1 MHTTARGPSQSPDT
15 GILTREAFGWALF
28 LGALAVL
35 AELLPATVF
44 QPGHTDYLLL
54 IGAVALWRYSL
65 GLLHF
70 IRAMIFLHWVF
81 PGAQRAVRHMGASAR
96 PPHAYFL
103 VTSFRIAEDV
113 TTQVYNAVFA
123 EAAHC
128 GSPATVVASI
138 VDLADEQLIR
148 SLWQRAA
155 PPDSVELR
163 VLRIA
168 GTGKRDGLAHAMRA
182 IARDQPPAGAVVA
195 VIDGD
200 TVLRPGIIG
209 KTAPYLKL
217 FPNVGAL
224 TTNEFCRV
232 DGGPWITQWHHMRFA
247 QRHINMCSMALS
259 HRVLTLTGRMSLFR
273 AEVVTHPEFIADIEN
288 DSLEHWR
295 LGTFRFLTGDDKSS
309 WFSLMRHGWDTWYVP
324 DAAIDT
330 LETPPDKSFWI
341 ASRKLMFRWYGNS
354 LRQNSRA
361 VKLGPGRLG
370 MFTYYVLWDQ
380 RVSMW
385 TSLLGL
391 TGATLASLKYGGHIL
406 AAYALWIG
414 LSRLWMTLMLSFA
427 TGHAINPRFPLL
439 LYYNQIVG
447 SLTKIY
453 AFYHMDQQSWTR
465 QKTTL
470 HRDLDDYQLWF
481 NRWSSRAMTF
491 TACSLFAAFVLRL
504 V

>member
-1 MHTTARGPSQSPDT
+1 MHTARQSRESPESGPV
-15 GILTREAFGWALF
+15 RELLGWALYV
-28 LGALAVL
+28 GALALL
-35 AELLPATVF
+35 AQLLPPTVF
-44 QPGHTDYLLL
+44 TPGSADYILL

-81 PGAQRAVRHMGASAR
+81 PGARRAARHLGPLAR
-96 PPHAYFL
+96 PSRVYFL
-103 VTSFRIAEDV
+103 VTSFRIDSHVSA
-113 TTQVYNAVFA
+113 QVYRSVLD
-123 EAAHC
+123 EALRC
-128 GSPATVVASI
+128 GSPATIVASI
-138 VDLADEQLIR
+138 VEACDERLIR
-148 SLWQRAA
+148 ALWERAA
-155 PPDSVELR
+155 PRPEIELR
-163 VLRIA
+163 IVRIP
-168 GTGKRDGLAHAMRA
+168 GTGKRDGLASAMRS
-182 IARDQPPAGAVVA
+182 IARDQPDGNAVVA

-217 FPNVGAL
+217 FPRVGAL

-232 DGGPWITQWHHMRFA
+232 EGGPWITQWHRLRFA

-273 AEVVTHPEFIADIEN
+273 ADVVTHPEFIEDIQ
-288 DSLEHWR
+288 DDALEHWR
-295 LGTFRFLTGDDKSS
+295 LGRFRFLTGDDKSS

-330 LETPPDKSFWI
+330 LETPPAKNFFT
-341 ASRKLMFRWYGNS
+341 ASRQLMFRWYGNS

-361 VKLGPGRLG
+361 VRLGPSRLG
-370 MFTYYVLWDQ
+370 AFAYYVMWDQ

-391 TGATLASLKYGGHIL
+391 SAATVASLKYGAHVM
-406 AAYALWIG
+406 AAYLLWIG
-414 LSRLWMTLMLSFA
+414 LSRLWMTLMLTFA
-427 TGHAINPRFPLL
+427 NGHHVSPRFPLL

-465 QKTTL
+465 QKTVLT
-470 HRDLDDYQLWF
+470 RDLTHSQLLF

-491 TACSLFAAFVLRL
+491 TAASIFAAFILQL

>member
-1 MHTTARGPSQSPDT
+1 MLPDRLSREFPEAGPS
-15 GILTREAFGWALF
+15 RELIGWALY
-28 LGALAVL
+28 LGAIALLARLVP
-35 AELLPATVF
+35 ETVWD
-44 QPGHTDYLLL
+44 PGARDYIFV

-81 PGAQRAVRHMGASAR
+81 PGAKRAAQHLGPLAR
-96 PPHAYFL
+96 PSRVYFL
-103 VTSFRIAEDV
+103 VTSFRIDAHV
-113 TTQVYNAVFA
+113 SAKVYGSVIA
-123 EAAHC
+123 EAQRC
-128 GSPATVVASI
+128 GAPATLVASI
-138 VDLADEQLIR
+138 VEPCDERLIR
-148 SLWQRAA
+148 TLWEKANPR
-155 PPDSVELR
+155 PECELR
-163 VLRIA
+163 IVRIP
-168 GTGKRDGLAHAMRA
+168 GTGKRDGLAHAMRS
-182 IARDQPPAGAVVA
+182 IARDEPGPDAVVA

-217 FPNVGAL
+217 FPNLGAL

-232 DGGPWITQWHHMRFA
+232 EGGPWITQWHRLRFA

-259 HRVLTLTGRMSLFR
+259 NRVLTLTGRMSLFR
-273 AEVVTHPEFIADIEN
+273 ADVVTHPEFISDIQE
-288 DSLEHWR
+288 DALEHWR
-295 LGTFRFLTGDDKSS
+295 LGRFRFLTGDDKSS

-330 LETPPDKSFWI
+330 LETPPHRNFFR
-341 ASRKLMFRWYGNS
+341 ATRQLMFRWYGNS

-361 VKLGPGRLG
+361 VRLG
-370 MFTYYVLWDQ
+370 VRRLGGFTTYVLWDQ

-391 TGATLASLKYGGHIL
+391 TAATVATLKYGGHVL
-406 AAYALWIG
+406 LTYALWVA
-414 LSRLWMTLMLSFA
+414 LSRLWMTLMLTFA
-427 TGHAINPRFPLL
+427 TGHRVSPLYPLL

-453 AFYHMDQQSWTR
+453 AFFHMDQQSWTR
-465 QKTTL
+465 QKTVL
-470 HRDLDDYQLWF
+470 HRDIDAFQLWF
-481 NRWSSRAMTF
+481 NTWSSRAMTF
-491 TACSLFAAFVLRL
+491 TAGSLFAAFILKL

>member
-1 MHTTARGPSQSPDT
+1 MLPDR
-15 GILTREAFGWALF
+15 LSREFPEAGASRELIGWALY
-28 LGALAVL
+28 LGAIAALAKLVP
-35 AELLPATVF
+35 ETTWD
-44 QPGHTDYLLL
+44 PGARDYIFV

-81 PGAQRAVRHMGASAR
+81 PGAKRAARHLGPLAR
-96 PPHAYFL
+96 PSHVYFL
-103 VTSFRIAEDV
+103 VTSFRIDTLVSAK
-113 TTQVYNAVFA
+113 VYASVIA
-123 EAAHC
+123 EAQRC
-128 GSPATVVASI
+128 GSPATLVASI
-138 VDLADEQLIR
+138 VEPCDERLIR
-148 SLWQRAA
+148 TLWEQAR
-155 PPDSVELR
+155 PPADCELR
-163 VLRIA
+163 IVRIA
-168 GTGKRDGLAHAMRA
+168 GTGKRDGLAHAMRS
-182 IARDQPPAGAVVA
+182 IARDEPGPDAVVA

-217 FPNVGAL
+217 YPNVGAL

-232 DGGPWITQWHHMRFA
+232 EGGPWITHWHRLRFA

-259 HRVLTLTGRMSLFR
+259 NRVLTLTGRMSLFR
-273 AEVVTHPEFIADIEN
+273 ADVVTHPEFISDIQE
-288 DSLEHWR
+288 DALEHWR
-295 LGTFRFLTGDDKSS
+295 LGRFRFLTGDDKSS

-330 LETPPDKSFWI
+330 LETPPSKHFVR
-341 ASRKLMFRWYGNS
+341 ATRQLMFRWYGNS

-361 VKLGPGRLG
+361 VHLGVRRLG
-370 MFTYYVLWDQ
+370 LFTTYVLWDQ

-391 TGATLASLKYGGHIL
+391 TAAAIAALKYGGHVL
-406 AAYALWIG
+406 LAYALWVS
-414 LSRLWMTLMLSFA
+414 LSRLWMTAMLTFA
-427 TGHAINPRFPLL
+427 TGHRVSPTYPLL

-465 QKTTL
+465 QKTVL
-470 HRDLDDYQLWF
+470 HRDIDAFQLWF
-481 NRWSSRAMTF
+481 NTWSSRAMTF
-491 TACSLFAAFVLRL
+491 TSGSLFAALVLNL